1 MKRLR
6 FLLLAIFATFIT
18 TLPAIGADRILFY
31 FGPLNFSVAVDSL
44 ETFAKEGK
52 VNKELAFYLNRL
64 SPPQQAQFRKFLQ
77 SRFEVNPR
85 TIYRFAQSSVGEKL
99 LQDVGEFIN
108 IPKNQNGFYGVR
120 GSLIQAVMA
129 SKSINAIELM
139 RKFPTDMQLNTE
151 NIMDFVG
158 EMSTI
163 VDKTKTL
170 VAQLDRMT
178 VVQTKSQLPVDSTV
192 DIKKAGDI
200 KTSMQTIALYD
211 SKRDSPRG
219 SGKAEWAKPTLRERN
234 ITIDLYLPESTQT
247 QTPIIIISNGIGAGR
262 DRFDDLALHLA
273 SHGFAVVIPD
283 HPGSDHQRQQDF
295 YAGLYKDNFDATEFR
310 DRPLDV
316 TFILDELE
324 KRNQSEF
331 QNRLNLQQVGVFG
344 YSFGGATALSLA
356 GGTLDYPQ
364 LEKDCTT
371 QTRLLNISLYYQC
384 RALEVPRQDVSLQDP
399 RIKAIYL
406 FVPFS
411 NSLFGKTGMSGVN
424 IPTMWQAAAEDIIT
438 PLISE
443 QMPGFED
450 LVTADKYF
458 AVSQG
463 LPHAWILLPLL
474 QGMTNK
480 EISKEE
486 ATAIARDYQNILT
499 VAFFK
504 TYLSQEQEY
513 RSYLDASYF
522 KAIAKEPFSLS
533 LVRSLPSLTVTSDQ

>member
-6 FLLLAIFATFIT
+6 FLLLAIFAIFLTS
-18 TLPAIGADRILFY
+18 LPALGADRILFY

-64 SPPQQAQFRKFLQ
+64 NPPQQAQFRRFLQ

-85 TIYRFAQSSVGEKL
+85 TIYRFAQSSVGEQL

-151 NIMDFVG
+151 NIMEFVG
-158 EMSTI
+158 EMSTM

-178 VVQTKSQLPVDSTV
+178 VGQTKSQLPVDSIP
-192 DIKKAGDI
+192 DITKIGNF
-200 KTSMQTIALYD
+200 KTSMQTITLYD
-211 SKRDSPRG
+211 SKR
-219 SGKAEWAKPTLRERN
+219 ARE
-234 ITIDLYLPESTQT
+234 ITIDLYRPEATPS
-247 QTPIIIISNGIGAGR
+247 QTPIIVVSNGIGAGR

-283 HPGSDHQRQQDF
+283 HPGSDYQRQQDF
-295 YAGLYKDNFDATEFR
+295 YAGLYKDNFDATDFR

-316 TFILDELE
+316 TFLLDELE
-324 KRNQSEF
+324 RRNQSEF

-364 LEKDCTT
+364 LERDCTT

-384 RALEVPRQDVSLQDP
+384 RALELPRQEVSLQDP

-411 NSLFGKTGMSGVN
+411 NSLFGKTGMNRVN
-424 IPTMWQAAAEDIIT
+424 IPVMWQAAAEDIIT

-450 LVTADKYF
+450 LVASDKYF
-458 AVSQG
+458 AVSRG
-463 LPHAWILLPLL
+463 LPHAWILLPVM

-480 EISKEE
+480 EISKEQ
-486 ATAIARDYQNILT
+486 ASAIAKDYQNILT

-504 TYLSQEQEY
+504 TYLAQEEEY
-513 RSYLDASYF
+513 RSYLEPSYF
-522 KAIAKEPFSLS
+522 KAIAKGPFSLS
-533 LVRSLPSLTVTSDQ
+533 LVRSLPSLTATSDQ

>member
-6 FLLLAIFATFIT
+6 FLLLAIFAVLLI
-18 TLPAIGADRILFY
+18 TLPAVGADRILFY

-52 VNKELAFYLNRL
+52 VNKDLAFYLNRL
-64 SPPQQAQFRKFLQ
+64 SSPQQEQFRKFLQ

-85 TIYRFAQSSVGEKL
+85 TIYRFAQSSVGEEL
-99 LQDVGEFIN
+99 LKDVGEFIN
-108 IPKNQNGFYGVR
+108 IPKNQNGFYGLR
-120 GSLIQAVMA
+120 GSLIQAVMK

-139 RKFPTDMQLNTE
+139 RKFPTDMQLNTQ
-151 NIMDFVG
+151 NIMEFVG
-158 EMSTI
+158 EMSTM

-170 VAQLDRMT
+170 IAQLDRMT
-178 VVQTKSQLPVDSTV
+178 VVQTKSQLPVDSAV
-192 DIKKAGDI
+192 DIRKAGNF
-200 KTSMQTIALYD
+200 KTSLQTIALYD
-211 SKRDSPRG
+211 SKRDRQ
-219 SGKAEWAKPTLRERN
+219 
-234 ITIDLYLPESTQT
+234 ITIDLYLPESTH
-247 QTPIIIISNGIGAGR
+247 QTPIIVISNGIGAGR

-283 HPGSDHQRQQDF
+283 HPGSDYQRQQDF
-295 YAGLYKDNFDATEFR
+295 YAGLYQDNFDATEFR

-324 KRNQSEF
+324 KRNPSQF

-344 YSFGGATALSLA
+344 YSFGGATAISLA

-364 LEKDCTT
+364 LERDCTT

-384 RALEVPRQDVSLQDP
+384 RALEISRQDLSLQDS

-443 QMPGFED
+443 QMPGFAD
-450 LVTADKYF
+450 LIASDKYF
-458 AVSQG
+458 AVSRG
-463 LPHAWILLPLL
+463 LPHAWILLPLT
-474 QGMTNK
+474 QGITNQS
-480 EISKEE
+480 ISKDE

-504 TYLSQEQEY
+504 TYLAQAKEY
-513 RSYLDASYF
+513 RSYLNTSYF
-522 KAIAKEPFSLS
+522 KTIAQAPFSLS
-533 LVRSLPSLTVTSDQ
+533 LVRSLPERE